1 MSTLDINP
9 RLMGPV
15 RLASTRSKRIAC
27 LCTSEIQTRLCLPKP
42 TGKLFQAT
50 KITEAKSC
58 LTFAGQLKS
67 NYPILKSLTVVRPC
81 ALLLDSHD
89 APGLTYPY
97 ALPPSMTLLGMR
109 LLSKNNGQ
117 PGPANFIAHDNIN
130 EFITYKDSW

>member
-1 MSTLDINP
+1 MKIPLGGFGRNFYVLTRQIDRISCQLWTSTHASW
-9 RLMGPV
+9 GPV

-67 NYPILKSLTVVRPC
+67 NYPILKSLTVVRPMR
-81 ALLLDSHD
+81 ALARFARRAWTDLSLRFASFHD
-89 APGLTYPY
+89 IIGHAP
-97 ALPPSMTLLGMR
+97 
-109 LLSKNNGQ
+109 
-117 PGPANFIAHDNIN
+117 F
-130 EFITYKDSW
+130 E